1 VLKFKDIFK
10 LARPY
15 RLQLQLFFGFNVFA
29 ALFNVVS
36 IGVII
41 PFLKVIF
48 KENINDLTP
57 VELTSNTETWLAYF
71 DYQTSVKIAE
81 WGQSQT
87 LIYFSIGLVLAF
99 LLKNLFVYLSFYNLA
114 FIRSAVVRDIRERLY
129 NHILRLPIGYFNK
142 EKRGDTLSRFTN
154 DVKEVE
160 WSLLGVI
167 ELYFKHPIA
176 ILIPLVT
183 MFIMSYQLTLFVL
196 IVLPVSGY
204 LISRIGKKLKAAAQA
219 GQEKLA
225 DVLSHLEESLHGIK
239 IIKAFGAIKEKES
252 GFKKQNDDHFRL
264 MVKVNRKELLASPLS
279 EFMSSIV
286 IASLLIYT
294 GTLILNKDS
303 ALTGSFLIAY
313 IAIFSQLIPPAKG
326 VTEAFF
332 RLKKGAASLD
342 RINDVLMAET
352 EKDTNGIPAPSF
364 SNEIKLSNVNFGYG
378 DGHLVLKDI
387 NLTIKK
393 GERVA
398 LVGSSGGGKSTLADL
413 IPRFHELK
421 SGSITI
427 DGQDIAAMDLKSLRK
442 MMGIVTQDAILFNDT
457 AANNIKMGDS
467 YISGDQLMNAAKIAN
482 AHQFIREMPE
492 SYNTNLG
499 EKGSNL
505 SGGQRQRMS
514 IARAVVSE
522 PPILILDEATS
533 ALDTES
539 EKMVQEA
546 LEQVMQNRTSIVIAH
561 RLSTIQSADKIV
573 VLDKGQITEQGTHA
587 ELMAAGGI
595 YKKLV
600 DLQTFD

>member
-10 LARPY
+10 LASPY

-87 LIYFSIGLVLAF
+87 LIYFSIGLVMAF

-352 EKDTNGIPAPSF
+352 EKDTNGVPAPLF
-364 SNEIKLSNVNFGYG
+364 SSEIKLSNVNFGYG
-378 DGHLVLKDI
+378 DGPLVLKDI

-393 GERVA
+393 GERIA

-457 AANNIKMGDS
+457 AANNIKMGDQ
-467 YISGDQLMNAAKIAN
+467 YVSGDQLMNAAKVAN
-482 AHQFIREMPE
+482 AHQFIREMPD

-587 ELMAAGGI
+587 ELMASGGI

>member
-1 VLKFKDIFK
+1 
-10 LARPY
+10 
-15 RLQLQLFFGFNVFA
+15 
-29 ALFNVVS
+29 
-36 IGVII
+36 
-41 PFLKVIF
+41 
-48 KENINDLTP
+48 
-57 VELTSNTETWLAYF
+57 
-71 DYQTSVKIAE
+71 
-81 WGQSQT
+81 
-87 LIYFSIGLVLAF
+87 
-99 LLKNLFVYLSFYNLA
+99 
-114 FIRSAVVRDIRERLY
+114 
-129 NHILRLPIGYFNK
+129 
-142 EKRGDTLSRFTN
+142 
-154 DVKEVE
+154 
-160 WSLLGVI
+160 
-167 ELYFKHPIA
+167 
-176 ILIPLVT
+176 

-378 DGHLVLKDI
+378 DGPLVLKDI

>member
-1 VLKFKDIFK
+1 MLKFKDIFK
-10 LARPY
+10 FARPY

-378 DGHLVLKDI
+378 DGPLVLKDI

>member
-1 VLKFKDIFK
+1 MLKFKDIFK

-378 DGHLVLKDI
+378 DGTLVLKDI

>member
-1 VLKFKDIFK
+1 MLKFKDIFK

-427 DGQDIAAMDLKSLRK
+427 DGQDIAGMDLKSLRK

>member
-1 VLKFKDIFK
+1 MLKFKDIFK

-352 EKDTNGIPAPSF
+352 EKDTNGVPAPSF
-364 SNEIKLSNVNFGYG
+364 SNEIKLNNVNFGYG
-378 DGHLVLKDI
+378 DGPLVLKDI

>member
-1 VLKFKDIFK
+1 MLKFKDIFK

-352 EKDTNGIPAPSF
+352 EKDTNVVPAPLF

-378 DGHLVLKDI
+378 DGPLVLKDI

>member
-1 VLKFKDIFK
+1 MLKFKDIFK

-342 RINDVLMAET
+342 RINDVLTAET
-352 EKDTNGIPAPSF
+352 EKDTNGVPAPLF
-364 SNEIKLSNVNFGYG
+364 STEIKLSNVNFGYG
-378 DGHLVLKDI
+378 EGPLVLKDI

-393 GERVA
+393 GDRVA

-413 IPRFHELK
+413 IPRFHELN

-457 AANNIKMGDS
+457 AANNIKMGDP
-467 YISGDQLMNAAKIAN
+467 YISGDQLMNAAKVAN
-482 AHQFIREMPE
+482 AHQFIREMPD

-546 LEQVMQNRTSIVIAH
+546 LEKVMQNRTSIVIAH

-587 ELMAAGGI
+587 ELMASGGI